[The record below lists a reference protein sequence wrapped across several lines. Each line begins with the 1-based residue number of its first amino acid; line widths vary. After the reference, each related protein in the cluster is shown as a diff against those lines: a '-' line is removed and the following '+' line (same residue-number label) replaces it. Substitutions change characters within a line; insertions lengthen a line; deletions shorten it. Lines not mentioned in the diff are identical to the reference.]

1 MLKKVLYVLGG
12 ILLVGFLVNLCSGES
27 KKGTTAS
34 DSTQTST
41 STSSSTSSQED
52 SKYTYSEKVDEMTDG
67 KVKLASITS
76 DNTIE
81 LEFPYGDCA
90 LTYTIRKSSKGD
102 NDVFLRISSGQFI
115 GNEFTG
121 DNYVMVRF
129 DSLPATKYFF
139 VNASDGST
147 DVVFLKNVKDFI
159 AKAKQAKEVKIEATL
174 FDAGSRL
181 FRFSTP
187 QPLVWD

>member
-1 MLKKVLYVLGG
+1 MQKKVLYFLGS
-12 ILLVGFLVNLCSGES
+12 IFLVGFLINLCSGES
-27 KKGTTAS
+27 KKGTTSA

-41 STSSSTSSQED
+41 SAPSSTSSQEE
-52 SKYTYSEKVDEMTDG
+52 SKYSYSEKVDEMTDG
-67 KVKLASITS
+67 KIKFASITS

-81 LEFPYGDCA
+81 LEFPYGDCV

-121 DNYVMVRF
+121 NNYVTVRF

-159 AKAKQAKEVKIEATL
+159 AKAKQAKEVKIEVTL

-187 QPLVWD
+187 EPLVWD